1 LGIRGGLVASEV
13 RQGEWSRQGLKQGF
27 VLLRVDGAPVN
38 SLADLR
44 KALERAAAG
53 NEEGVLLEGMYANGR
68 REYAGVAVPKEMLQP
83 RK

>member
-1 LGIRGGLVASEV
+1 
-13 RQGEWSRQGLKQGF
+13 LKQGF

-68 REYAGVAVPKEMLQP
+68 RAYAGVAVPKEMLQP

>member
-1 LGIRGGLVASEV
+1 
-13 RQGEWSRQGLKQGF
+13 
-27 VLLRVDGAPVN
+27 LRVDGAPVN

-68 REYAGVAVPKEMLQP
+68 RAYAGVAVPKEMLQP